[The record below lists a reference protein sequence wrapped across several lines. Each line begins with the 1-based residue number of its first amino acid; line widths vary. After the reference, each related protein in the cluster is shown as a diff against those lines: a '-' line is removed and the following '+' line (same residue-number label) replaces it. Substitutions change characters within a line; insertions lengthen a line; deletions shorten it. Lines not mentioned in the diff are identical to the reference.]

1 MTLKQYAWIRLVVAA
16 CLAAVISQAVVLKN
30 YYLGGAAVLI
40 AVLLMVALKK
50 QVREVMADER
60 DYKLAGDAARW
71 SLTVFATLGS
81 LGSFLLLTGR
91 GFYPEFEA
99 AGSVLAYAVCALLII
114 YSLTIKWLQYRDHE
128 ISRRRKILYAVLGLL
143 LAALLAVA
151 GLRLFSGE
159 DTWLC
164 RNGQWVKHGNPAAP
178 APSRPCR

>member
-16 CLAAVISQAVVLKN
+16 CLAAVMSQAVVLKN

-114 YSLTIKWLQYRDHE
+114 YSLTVKYLQYRESE
-128 ISRRRKILYAVLGLL
+128 ISQSRKIFYTILGLFV
-143 LAALLAVA
+143 AAVVVVA

-164 RNGQWVKHGNPAAP
+164 QNGQWVKHGNPAAP
-178 APSRPCR
+178 APSRACR

>member
-1 MTLKQYAWIRLVVAA
+1 MTIKQYNWVRVLVSAS
-16 CLAAVISQAVVLKN
+16 LAAVMSQAVVLQN
-30 YYLGGAAVLI
+30 YYLGAAAVLI

-91 GFYPEFEA
+91 GYYPEFEA

-114 YSLTIKWLQYRDHE
+114 YSLTVKYLQYRESE
-128 ISRRRKILYAVLGLL
+128 ISRGKKIFYVILGIFIAAAVV
-143 LAALLAVA
+143 VA

-164 RNGQWVKHGNPAAP
+164 QNGQWVKHGNPQAAAP
-178 APSRPCR
+178 TRACR